1 VLNLIQSMK
10 SVSKNDRGILKKLV
24 SEHNYF
30 LICIAET
37 YIFLKDLRDMKQ
49 SVRILLTHIVKND
62 MPRLGSMNSS
72 ELPESFE
79 KILTVME
86 KKGEI
91 NGMEK
96 NKLINLYIEGDKRIT
111 AIWDSYT
118 YDNNRL
124 EFTES
129 IFLFSLAISLNETAN
144 NTLVR
149 RRSSKSKNR
158 VNHEFL
164 GNAMDSVSEEF
175 EEEEEEEE
183 EEMENQEAYIN
194 DEGDSNVN
202 DDKVRSTFIEQ
213 QHRIIKRFCCNAK
226 IPVADGAKFHQEIN
240 ECNTMLIGCFEVF
253 AMNRNEEDFLEN
265 LTVVADLLKQSN
277 DTESPDGKN
286 SINFIDFSASPS
298 RIHEDEPEKKLF
310 DLEPTGKESDDEDD
324 ESDGID
330 IIVPI
335 GTQIDARTSNE
346 AEEYSTI
353 LNEFKDQFSDED
365 FAKLQQV
372 FIEGSSANLSHHAKQ
387 LVYSTLETYKSLD
400 DKEEAVDTLKIYL
413 RTVQ

>member
-1 VLNLIQSMK
+1 
-10 SVSKNDRGILKKLV
+10 
-24 SEHNYF
+24 
-30 LICIAET
+30 
-37 YIFLKDLRDMKQ
+37 
-49 SVRILLTHIVKND
+49 